1 MPGCGHHRVRG
12 LRRRVDHVAAPG
24 EVAGETD
31 GRQHFEAGV
40 HCFDHEKSWVGDRE
54 KQARLVEDGWRLF
67 RLDQEWVYKRMHE
80 PWMPGLI
87 ATLARK
93 AIEAPPKTLVLLDVN
108 RVKYERHVRHW
119 MECADDARVRTYRF
133 ETIRLRYQRK
143 GQEKKSV

>member
-1 MPGCGHHRVRG
+1 MV
-12 LRRRVDHVAAPG
+12 RRRAGGALG
-24 EVAGETD
+24 ELLTKVLVCGVPITAG
-31 GRQHFEAGV
+31 GRRVICGRKRGAH
-40 HCFDHEKSWVGDRE
+40 DL
-54 KQARLVEDGWRLF
+54 ARLVEDGWRLF
-67 RLDQEWVYKRMHE
+67 RLDQEWVYKHMRE

-87 ATLARK
+87 AALARK